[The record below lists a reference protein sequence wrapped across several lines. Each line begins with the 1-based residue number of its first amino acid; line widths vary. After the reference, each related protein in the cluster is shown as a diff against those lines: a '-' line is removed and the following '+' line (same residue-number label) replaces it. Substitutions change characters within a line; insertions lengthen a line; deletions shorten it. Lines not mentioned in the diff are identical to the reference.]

1 MNITVSTALI
11 DNGNTV
17 PLLISQPTSK
27 KNVKAPRKQQEIAET
42 SPNDNEHYYE
52 TDSLLQY
59 VTINI
64 FRNM

>member
-27 KNVKAPRKQQEIAET
+27 KNVKAPRKQQDIAET

-52 TDSLLQY
+52 TDSLL
-59 VTINI
+59 
-64 FRNM
+64 